1 MPVLPALFPAT
12 AKRGLW
18 NIYQLYA
25 EHFPAKWVRFAVRK
39 CSRLIICAYS
49 DRKTGLTFAEYALVG
64 RKRGTILE
72 AENHPAVSRN
82 EATVTS
88 ALPKA
93 STILASLGQAAF
105 VWDIATDAMAWSDH
119 AGSVFADI
127 PLPRLASG
135 AEFSRL
141 IEPVRSIR
149 SDALGHSPPVRGGD
163 GAPYRI
169 EYGVRASTSAPVLW
183 IEESGCWF
191 AGADGRP
198 ARAQGIVRINNE
210 RHARDQQLMKL
221 SRHDPLTGELNRTH
235 LVASLAEAIEE
246 AARFRTSCAFMLI
259 GIDHLAR
266 INDAFGFDVADAVIS
281 EVAGRIRA
289 RLRGGDVLGRFSGNK
304 FGLILKN
311 CTVDDMNIAAERFLA
326 GIRDDVVPT
335 KSGPVAVT
343 ASIGAVSV
351 PRYARNADEAI
362 NRAHETLDMAKRR
375 RAGSFSLWRPNVE
388 RDAQRR
394 VNIRVTDEIV
404 TALNERRIVMAFEPV
419 VEARSRDAAF
429 YECLIRMEQDDGQV
443 LLAPDIVPVAEKLG
457 LIRLVDHRVLELVV
471 AELAASP
478 DVQLSLNISPDTT
491 MDPDWWASIE
501 SLMRA
506 HPGVAERLIV
516 EITET
521 VAIQD
526 IDDVRGFVT
535 RLKNFGSRIAID
547 DFGAGYTSFRN
558 LRKLGVDIVKID
570 GAFVQNIARSAD
582 DRAFVQTLI
591 DLARRLQIKT
601 VAEWVQD
608 DESAVMLR
616 EWGCDYIQG
625 RLIGLASSERPW
637 QTPTGAV
644 LPAAG

>member
-1 MPVLPALFPAT
+1 M
-12 AKRGLW
+12 
-18 NIYQLYA
+18 
-25 EHFPAKWVRFAVRK
+25 
-39 CSRLIICAYS
+39 
-49 DRKTGLTFAEYALVG
+49 
-64 RKRGTILE
+64 
-72 AENHPAVSRN
+72 SRN

-88 ALPKA
+88 ALPQT

-105 VWDIATDAMAWSDH
+105 VWDIATDALHWSDH
-119 AGSVFADI
+119 IGAVFPDI
-127 PLPRLASG
+127 PAASLSSG
-135 AEFSRL
+135 AEFAKL
-141 IEPVRSIR
+141 IEPERAIR
-149 SDALGHSPPVRGGD
+149 LEALSQSPVHGGD
-163 GAPYRI
+163 GTPYRI
-169 EYGVRASTSAPVLW
+169 EYGVRASTSAPLLW
-183 IEESGCWF
+183 IEESGSWL
-191 AGADGRP
+191 AGADGKP

-210 RHARDQQLMKL
+210 RRARDQQLLKL
-221 SRHDPLTGELNRTH
+221 ARHDPLTGELNRTH
-235 LVASLAEAIEE
+235 LIAALAATIEE
-246 AARFRTSCAFMLI
+246 TTRFRTSCAFMLI

-266 INDAFGFDVADAVIS
+266 INDAFGFDVADAVIA
-281 EVAGRIRA
+281 EVANRIRS
-289 RLRGGDVLGRFSGNK
+289 RLRAGDVLGRFSGNK

-311 CTVDDMNIAAERFLA
+311 STVDDMNVAAERFLA
-326 GIRDDVVPT
+326 IIRDEVVPT
-335 KSGPVAVT
+335 KSGPVSVT

-351 PRYARNADEAI
+351 PRYARNTDEVI
-362 NRAHETLDMAKRR
+362 NRAHETLDGAKRR
-375 RAGSFSLWRPNVE
+375 RAGSFSVWRPNVE

-419 VEARSRDAAF
+419 VEARSRDTAF
-429 YECLIRMEQDDGQV
+429 YECLVRMEQDDGQV

-471 AELAASP
+471 AELAGSAN
-478 DVQLSLNISPDTT
+478 VQLSLNISPDTT

-506 HPGVAERLIV
+506 HPGVAERLII

-526 IDDVRGFVT
+526 IDGLRGFVT

-591 DLARRLQIKT
+591 DLARRLEIKT

-608 DESAVMLR
+608 DESAALLR
-616 EWGCDYIQG
+616 DWGCDYIQG
-625 RLIGLASSERPW
+625 RLIGLASAARPW
-637 QTPTGAV
+637 EKRAEV
-644 LPAAG
+644 PAAS

>member
-1 MPVLPALFPAT
+1 
-12 AKRGLW
+12 
-18 NIYQLYA
+18 
-25 EHFPAKWVRFAVRK
+25 
-39 CSRLIICAYS
+39 
-49 DRKTGLTFAEYALVG
+49 
-64 RKRGTILE
+64 
-72 AENHPAVSRN
+72 VSRN
-82 EATVTS
+82 EAILIPT
-88 ALPKA
+88 LPQA

-105 VWDIATDAMAWSDH
+105 AWDIATDAISWSDH
-119 AGSVFADI
+119 VSAVFPDI
-127 PLPRLASG
+127 PPTALVSG
-135 AEFSRL
+135 AEFSKL

-149 SDALGHSPPVRGGD
+149 SEALGQSPPAQGSD
-163 GAPYRI
+163 GVPYRI
-169 EYGVRASTSAPVLW
+169 EYGVRTSTSAPLLW
-183 IEESGCWF
+183 IEETGSWF
-191 AGADGRP
+191 AGADGKP
-198 ARAQGIVRINNE
+198 ARVQGIVRINNE
-210 RHARDQQLMKL
+210 LHARDEQLVKL

-235 LVASLAEAIEE
+235 LVAALAEAIEE
-246 AARFRTSCAFMLI
+246 TTRFRSSCAFMLI

-281 EVAGRIRA
+281 EVARRIRA
-289 RLRGGDVLGRFSGNK
+289 RLRAGDVLGRFSGNK
-304 FGLILKN
+304 FGLILRN
-311 CTVDDMNIAAERFLA
+311 CTVDDINVAAERFLA
-326 GIRDDVVPT
+326 GVRDDVVPT
-335 KSGPVAVT
+335 KSGPVSVT

-351 PRYARNADEAI
+351 PRYARSADEAI
-362 NRAHETLDMAKRR
+362 NRAHETLDTAKRR

-419 VEARSRDAAF
+419 VEAHSRSASF

-478 DVQLSLNISPDTT
+478 NVQLSLNISPDTT

-526 IDDVRGFVT
+526 IDDLRGFVT

-570 GAFVQNIARSAD
+570 GAFVQNVARSAD

-608 DESAVMLR
+608 EESAVMLR
-616 EWGCDYIQG
+616 DWGCDYIQG
-625 RLIGLASSERPW
+625 RLIGLASSRRPW
-637 QTPTGAV
+637 GGRGEAV
-644 LPAAG
+644 LPAAC

>member
-1 MPVLPALFPAT
+1 M
-12 AKRGLW
+12 
-18 NIYQLYA
+18 
-25 EHFPAKWVRFAVRK
+25 
-39 CSRLIICAYS
+39 
-49 DRKTGLTFAEYALVG
+49 
-64 RKRGTILE
+64 
-72 AENHPAVSRN
+72 
-82 EATVTS
+82 TS

-105 VWDIATDAMAWSDH
+105 VWDIATDAMTWSDH
-119 AGSVFADI
+119 AGAVFPDI
-127 PLPRLASG
+127 PAASLQSG
-135 AEFSRL
+135 AEFSKL

-149 SDALGHSPPVRGGD
+149 ADALGHSPPGRD

-169 EYGVRASTSAPVLW
+169 EYGVRTSTSEPVLW
-183 IEESGCWF
+183 IEETGCWF
-191 AGADGRP
+191 AGPDGKP
-198 ARAQGIVRINNE
+198 ARAQGVVRINNE
-210 RHARDQQLMKL
+210 RRARDEQLVRL
-221 SRHDPLTGELNRTH
+221 SRNDPLTGELNRTH

-246 AARFRTSCAFMLI
+246 ATRFRSSCAFMLI

-281 EVAGRIRA
+281 EVAARIRV

-311 CTVDDMNIAAERFLA
+311 CTVDDMNVAAERFLA
-326 GIRDDVVPT
+326 GIRNDVVPT
-335 KSGPVAVT
+335 SSGPVSVT

-351 PRYARNADEAI
+351 PRYARSANEAI

-375 RAGSFSLWRPNVE
+375 RAGSFSVWRPNVE

-419 VEARSRDAAF
+419 VEADSRDAAF
-429 YECLIRMEQDDGQV
+429 YECLVRMEQDDGQV

-471 AELAASP
+471 AELANSP
-478 DVQLSLNISPDTT
+478 KVQLSLNISPDTT
-491 MDPDWWASIE
+491 MDSDWWASIE

-506 HPGVAERLIV
+506 HPGVAQRLIV

-526 IDDVRGFVT
+526 IDDVRGFVN

-608 DESAVMLR
+608 EESANLLR
-616 EWGCDYIQG
+616 DWGCDYIQG

-637 QTPTGAV
+637 SAPAEAV
-644 LPAAG
+644 LPAAS

>member
-1 MPVLPALFPAT
+1 L
-12 AKRGLW
+12 
-18 NIYQLYA
+18 
-25 EHFPAKWVRFAVRK
+25 
-39 CSRLIICAYS
+39 
-49 DRKTGLTFAEYALVG
+49 
-64 RKRGTILE
+64 
-72 AENHPAVSRN
+72 
-82 EATVTS
+82 
-88 ALPKA
+88 
-93 STILASLGQAAF
+93 LGQAAF
-105 VWDIATDAMAWSDH
+105 VWDIATDQIIWSDH
-119 AGSVFADI
+119 AASVFGDI
-127 PLPRLASG
+127 PPEAFASG
-135 AEFSRL
+135 AELAKL

-149 SDALGHSPPVRGGD
+149 TDALSRSPLARSGD

-169 EYGVRASTSAPVLW
+169 EYGVRASTALPVLW
-183 IEESGCWF
+183 IEESGTWF
-191 AGADGRP
+191 AGPDGKP
-198 ARAQGIVRINNE
+198 ARAQGIVRLNNE
-210 RHARDQQLMKL
+210 RHARDEQLLKL

-235 LVASLAEAIEE
+235 LIAALAETIEE
-246 AARFRTSCAFMLI
+246 VTRFRSTCAFMLI

-266 INDAFGFDVADAVIS
+266 INDAFGFDVADAVIA
-281 EVAGRIRA
+281 EVAQRIRT
-289 RLRGGDVLGRFSGNK
+289 RLRAGDVLGRFSGNK

-311 CTVDDMNIAAERFLA
+311 CTVDDMNVAAERFLA

-335 KSGPVAVT
+335 RSGPVSVT
-343 ASIGAVSV
+343 ASIGAVAI
-351 PRYARNADEAI
+351 PRHARNTDEAI
-362 NRAHETLDMAKRR
+362 NRAQETLDTAKRR
-375 RAGSFSLWRPNVE
+375 RAGSFALWRPNVE

-419 VEARSRDAAF
+419 VEARSRDTAF
-429 YECLIRMEQDDGQV
+429 YECLVRMGQGDGRM
-443 LLAPDIVPVAEKLG
+443 LLAPDIVPVAERLG

-478 DVQLSLNISPDTT
+478 NVQLSLNISPETT
-491 MDPDWWASIE
+491 MDPDWWRTIE

-506 HPGVAERLIV
+506 SPGVGERLVV

-526 IDDVRGFVT
+526 IDDIRGFVT

-608 DESAVMLR
+608 EESAAMLR
-616 EWGCDYIQG
+616 DWGCDYIQG
-625 RLIGLASSERPW
+625 RLIGLASPERPW
-637 QTPTGAV
+637 STGSGGSVV

>member
-1 MPVLPALFPAT
+1 L
-12 AKRGLW
+12 
-18 NIYQLYA
+18 
-25 EHFPAKWVRFAVRK
+25 
-39 CSRLIICAYS
+39 
-49 DRKTGLTFAEYALVG
+49 
-64 RKRGTILE
+64 
-72 AENHPAVSRN
+72 
-82 EATVTS
+82 TS
-88 ALPKA
+88 ALPQV
-93 STILASLGQAAF
+93 STILASLGHAAF
-105 VWDIATDAMAWSDH
+105 VWDIVTDAIAWSDH
-119 AGSVFADI
+119 VGAVFPDI
-127 PLPRLASG
+127 PATSLATG
-135 AEFSRL
+135 AEFSKL
-141 IEPVRSIR
+141 IEPERSIR
-149 SDALGHSPPVRGGD
+149 VNALGHASPVHGVD
-163 GAPYRI
+163 GTPYRI
-169 EYGVRASTSAPVLW
+169 EYGVRTSASVPALW
-183 IEESGCWF
+183 IEETGCWF
-191 AGADGRP
+191 AGSDGRP
-198 ARAQGIVRINNE
+198 AWAQGIVRINNE
-210 RHARDQQLMKL
+210 RRARDEQLLKL

-235 LVASLAEAIEE
+235 LIALLAETIEE
-246 AARFRTSCAFMLI
+246 AMRFRTSCAFMLI

-281 EVAGRIRA
+281 EVASRIRS

-311 CTVDDMNIAAERFLA
+311 CTVDDVNVAAERLLA
-326 GIRDDVVPT
+326 GIREDVVST
-335 KSGPVAVT
+335 KSGPVSVT
-343 ASIGAVSV
+343 ASIGAVGV
-351 PRYARNADEAI
+351 PRYARSADEAI

-375 RAGSFSLWRPNVE
+375 RAGSFSLWRPNAE
-388 RDAQRR
+388 RDALRR

-419 VEARSRDAAF
+419 VEAGSRDAAF
-429 YECLIRMEQDDGQV
+429 YECLIRMEQVDGQV

-471 AELAASP
+471 AELAGSP
-478 DVQLSLNISPDTT
+478 KVQLSLNISPDTT

-506 HPGVAERLIV
+506 HPDVAERLIV

-526 IDDVRGFVT
+526 IDDLRGFVT

-591 DLARRLQIKT
+591 DLARRLGIKT

-608 DESAVMLR
+608 EESATMLR
-616 EWGCDYIQG
+616 DWGCDYIQG
-625 RLIGLASSERPW
+625 RLIGLASAERPW
-637 QTPTGAV
+637 GTQGEAA

>member
-1 MPVLPALFPAT
+1 MPPNLLPA
-12 AKRGLW
+12 
-18 NIYQLYA
+18 
-25 EHFPAKWVRFAVRK
+25 
-39 CSRLIICAYS
+39 
-49 DRKTGLTFAEYALVG
+49 
-64 RKRGTILE
+64 
-72 AENHPAVSRN
+72 
-82 EATVTS
+82 S
-88 ALPKA
+88 A
-93 STILASLGQAAF
+93 ILASLGQVAF
-105 VWDIATDAMAWSDH
+105 TWDIATDHLVWSEH
-119 AGSVFADI
+119 VAAVFPDI
-127 PLPRLASG
+127 PLDRLASG
-135 AEFSRL
+135 AEFSNL
-141 IEPVRSIR
+141 IEPSRSVRT
-149 SDALGHSPPVRGGD
+149 DALIPSPAAHGAE

-169 EYGVRASTSAPVLW
+169 EYGVRANTSASVQW
-183 IEESGCWF
+183 IEETGCWF
-191 AGADGRP
+191 AGSDGRP
-198 ARAQGIVRINNE
+198 ARAQGIVRVNNE
-210 RHARDQQLMKL
+210 RHARDEQLVKL
-221 SRHDPLTGELNRTH
+221 SRIDPLTGELNRTH
-235 LVASLAEAIEE
+235 LVASLAEIIEE

-259 GIDHLAR
+259 GIDHLSR

-281 EVAGRIRA
+281 EVAARIRL

-304 FGLILKN
+304 FGLVLKN
-311 CTVDDMNIAAERFLA
+311 CTVDDMNVAAERFLA
-326 GIRDDVVPT
+326 GIRDEVVPT
-335 KSGPVAVT
+335 KSGPVSVT

-351 PRYARNADEAI
+351 PRYARSAEEAI
-362 NRAHETLDMAKRR
+362 NRAHETLDASKRR

-404 TALNERRIVMAFEPV
+404 TALNERRIAMAFEPV
-419 VEARSRDAAF
+419 VDAKARKPAF
-429 YECLIRMEQDDGQV
+429 YECLVRMEQDDGRI

-478 DVQLSLNISPDTT
+478 GVQLSLNISPDTT

-506 HPGVAERLIV
+506 HPGVGERLIV

-526 IDDVRGFVT
+526 VDNVRGFVT

-608 DESAVMLR
+608 EEAATMLR
-616 EWGCDYIQG
+616 DWGCDYIQG
-625 RLIGLASSERPW
+625 RLIGLASSVRPW
-637 QTPTGAV
+637 NPAAEV
-644 LPAAG
+644 ILPAAG

>member
-1 MPVLPALFPAT
+1 LIPPVP
-12 AKRGLW
+12 
-18 NIYQLYA
+18 Q
-25 EHFPAKWVRFAVRK
+25 
-39 CSRLIICAYS
+39 
-49 DRKTGLTFAEYALVG
+49 
-64 RKRGTILE
+64 
-72 AENHPAVSRN
+72 
-82 EATVTS
+82 
-88 ALPKA
+88 A

-105 VWDIATDAMAWSDH
+105 EWDIATDAMVWSDQL
-119 AGSVFADI
+119 ASVFPDI
-127 PLPRLASG
+127 PAASLASG
-135 AEFSRL
+135 AEFSKL

-149 SDALGHSPPVRGGD
+149 SEALGQTPPARGGD
-163 GAPYRI
+163 GALYRI
-169 EYGVRASTSAPVLW
+169 EYGVRTSTAAPVLW

-191 AGADGRP
+191 AGADGKP
-198 ARAQGIVRINNE
+198 ARVQGIVRVNNE
-210 RHARDQQLMKL
+210 RHVRDEQLLKL
-221 SRHDPLTGELNRTH
+221 SQRDPLTGELNRTH

-246 AARFRTSCAFMLI
+246 AARFRSSFAFMLI

-266 INDAFGFDVADAVIS
+266 VNDAFGFDVADAVIS
-281 EVAGRIRA
+281 EVAQRIRG

-311 CTVDDMNIAAERFLA
+311 CTVDDINVAAERFLA
-326 GIRDDVVPT
+326 GIRSEVVPT
-335 KSGPVAVT
+335 KSGPVSVT
-343 ASIGAVSV
+343 GSIGAVSV
-351 PRYARNADEAI
+351 PRYARSADEAI
-362 NRAHETLDMAKRR
+362 TRAQETLDSVKQR
-375 RAGSFSLWRPNVE
+375 RAGSFALWRPNVE

-419 VEARSRDAAF
+419 VEARSRDTAF
-429 YECLIRMEQDDGQV
+429 YECLVRMRQGDGRM
-443 LLAPDIVPVAEKLG
+443 LLAPDIVPVAERLG

-478 DVQLSLNISPDTT
+478 NVQLSLNISPETT
-491 MDPDWWASIE
+491 MDPDWWRTIE

-506 HPGVAERLIV
+506 SPGVGERLVV

-526 IDDVRGFVT
+526 LDDIRGFVT

-591 DLARRLQIKT
+591 DLARRLEIKT

-608 DESAVMLR
+608 EESAAMLR
-616 EWGCDYIQG
+616 DWGCDYIQG
-625 RLIGLASSERPW
+625 RLIGLASPERPW
-637 QTPTGAV
+637 SAGPARV